1 MQRAQP
7 DLGADDPFAKQGWE
21 QPAPGNRGLAVYFY
35 KLEARFKAG
44 YWVLYVT
51 FASHDTFVTVALE
64 RYAWWLKSHGFLRS
78 SQQLGHLSPLGALN
92 LFGSMRSL

>member
-21 QPAPGNRGLAVYFY
+21 QPVPRNRGLAVYFY
-35 KLEARFKAG
+35 KQEARFEAG

-51 FASHDTFVTVALE
+51 FASHDTCVTGALE
-64 RYAWWLKSHGFLRS
+64 RYA
-78 SQQLGHLSPLGALN
+78 
-92 LFGSMRSL
+92 